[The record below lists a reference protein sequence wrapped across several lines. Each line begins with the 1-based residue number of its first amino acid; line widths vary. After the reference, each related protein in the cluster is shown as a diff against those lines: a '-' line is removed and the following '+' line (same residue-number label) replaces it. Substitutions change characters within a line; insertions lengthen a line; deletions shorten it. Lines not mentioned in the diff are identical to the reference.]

1 MQQELLASFKPPVT
15 PDSFFISFEGIE
27 GAGKSTV
34 IKKVEDFLKSHGY
47 RLVMV
52 REPGGTVFGE
62 NLRKSIL
69 ESKTP
74 IHPVAEAML
83 FASSRAQ
90 LLSEIILK
98 ELQTPK
104 TVVLCDRF
112 IDSSLAYQGM
122 ARGLGI
128 ETILNIHKPFP
139 LSSVPHRTYYISI
152 SLETSMERQ
161 RKRNSEKD
169 YFESEKEEFYKKL
182 ISGYNQASKLFPER
196 ISVINGEVNEE
207 EVANNVLK
215 DLEELIRAR

>member
-15 PDSFFISFEGIE
+15 QDSFFISFEGIE

-34 IKKVEDFLKSHGY
+34 IKKVEDFLKSRGY

-52 REPGGTVFGE
+52 REPGGTPFGE

-69 ESKTP
+69 ESKTF
-74 IHPVAEAML
+74 IHPIAEAML

-112 IDSSLAYQGM
+112 LDSSLAYQGI
-122 ARGLGI
+122 ARNLGI
-128 ETILNIHKPFP
+128 ETILNIHNHFP
-139 LSSVPHRTYYISI
+139 LTSVPHRTYYISI

-182 ISGYNQASKLFPER
+182 ISGYDQASKLFPER

-207 EVANNVLK
+207 QVAQSVLK
-215 DLEELIRAR
+215 DLEELIRA

>member
-1 MQQELLASFKPPVT
+1 MQQELLASFKPPAT
-15 PDSFFISFEGIE
+15 QDSFFISFEGIE

-34 IKKVEDFLKSHGY
+34 IKKVQDFLKSRDY

-52 REPGGTVFGE
+52 REPGGTTFGE

-112 IDSSLAYQGM
+112 IDSSLAYQGI

-128 ETILNIHKPFP
+128 ETILNIHKTFP

-161 RKRNSEKD
+161 RKRNNEKD

-182 ISGYNQASKLFPER
+182 ISGYDQASALFPKR

-207 EVANNVLK
+207 QVANSVLK